1 MTGDQIAV
9 VAVLIVSL
17 VLFAWGKWRH
27 DLVAIFALLAL
38 VLIGIIP
45 ADQAYAGF
53 GHAAVITVAAML
65 VISAALE
72 EAGVVDF
79 LARRLNTAASGE
91 AMTLILVTLLVTFLS
106 AFMNNVGA
114 LVLML
119 PVTLQLASRKGIPA
133 SRLLIPIAFGSILG
147 GLVTLIGTPSN
158 IIISAYREQV
168 VGQPFSL
175 FDFAPVG
182 LAVAAAGVGV
192 IVLAA
197 RWLIPARDA
206 AEVKSALR
214 LVDSYLTEIEIPA
227 DSAFAGKTIEA
238 LEDLGHGNVGVLAI
252 IRQNQQI
259 VGPRASFHLAEGDVL
274 LVEADQNSLQEF
286 INETHLGMAA
296 ERHIGSDNLASE
308 DIELVEAVIMPGS
321 RMEGLTPEEMHLH
334 SRYGINVLA
343 LARRG
348 ATMCARIGQIRLQIG
363 DVLLVQGEAIAM
375 TETLSRLGSLLV
387 SGERIAS
394 RQASI
399 WPMAIFAFVLLA
411 SGLGFIPIHIAL
423 VAGAALI
430 VAAGFLPLRRVYE
443 SIDWSVI
450 VLLAA
455 MVPVG
460 ISLETTKT
468 TGLLADAI
476 LAALQ
481 NMSPEVMLGAIIIIA
496 MALSNVINNAATAIL
511 MAPLGLQIASGLG
524 YGPDPFLMA
533 IAIGSSCAFVTP
545 IGHQSNLLVMGPGG
559 YRFGDYWRIGGA
571 VSIAAVLVAVPLI
584 LLVWPLKP
592 A

>member
-1 MTGDQIAV
+1 MADLNAV
-9 VAVLIVSL
+9 I
-17 VLFAWGKWRH
+17 
-27 DLVAIFALLAL
+27 D
-38 VLIGIIP
+38 
-45 ADQAYAGF
+45 
-53 GHAAVITVAAML
+53 AAVR
-65 VISAALE
+65 ALR
-72 EAGVVDF
+72 D
-79 LARRLNTAASGE
+79 
-91 AMTLILVTLLVTFLS
+91 LS
-106 AFMNNVGA
+106 AD
-114 LVLML
+114 
-119 PVTLQLASRKGIPA
+119 PVNADLHVKVFYSIAPFPPEAK
-133 SRLLIPIAFGSILG
+133 SRLLDRWAGCFASGRSRSSVVDRLAELFGGHAHRVAIL
-147 GLVTLIGTPSN
+147 
-158 IIISAYREQV
+158 R
-168 VGQPFSL
+168 
-175 FDFAPVG
+175 
-182 LAVAAAGVGV
+182 
-192 IVLAA
+192 LAA
-197 RWLIPARDA
+197 RQMVEAGWGEEAVRAFHHSCAPLGPAAIDASLLRDKFAALSDVYDESYWSGETARQFCGFLDDSISFSPEWTALDAGCGTGLVGEWLAPRVTGLDGIDLSPDMLIQARAKDIY
-206 AEVKSALR
+206 ES
-214 LVDSYLTEIEIPA
+214 
-227 DSAFAGKTIEA
+227 
-238 LEDLGHGNVGVLAI
+238 
-252 IRQNQQI
+252 
-259 VGPRASFHLAEGDVL
+259 LAEGDVL
-274 LVEADQNSLQEF
+274 LVEADQSSLQEF

-308 DIELVEAVIMPGS
+308 DVELVEAVIMPGS

-348 ATMCARIGQIRLQIG
+348 ATMCARIGQVRLQIG

-375 TETLSRLGSLLV
+375 TETLSRLGSLPV
-387 SGERIAS
+387 SGDRIAS

-430 VAAGFLPLRRVYE
+430 VAARFLPLRRVYE

-460 ISLETTKT
+460 KSLETTKT
-468 TGLLADAI
+468 TGLLADAV

-481 NMSPEVMLGAIIIIA
+481 NMAPEIMLGAIIVIA

-511 MAPLGLQIASGLG
+511 MAPLALQIASGLG

-571 VSIAAVLVAVPLI
+571 VSVAAVLVAVPLI